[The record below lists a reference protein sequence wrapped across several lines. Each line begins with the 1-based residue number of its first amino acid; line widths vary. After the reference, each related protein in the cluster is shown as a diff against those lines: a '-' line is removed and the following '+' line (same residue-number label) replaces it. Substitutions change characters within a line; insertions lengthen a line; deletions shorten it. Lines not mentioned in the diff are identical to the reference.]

1 MDLYDRI
8 SQRIDAIN
16 DIVWENVGDEA
27 RGKLLE
33 QEAEILK
40 EVGGGE

>member
-8 SQRIDAIN
+8 ARCIDAIN
-16 DIVWENVGDEA
+16 DIVWESVGDEA
-27 RGKLLE
+27 RGELMK